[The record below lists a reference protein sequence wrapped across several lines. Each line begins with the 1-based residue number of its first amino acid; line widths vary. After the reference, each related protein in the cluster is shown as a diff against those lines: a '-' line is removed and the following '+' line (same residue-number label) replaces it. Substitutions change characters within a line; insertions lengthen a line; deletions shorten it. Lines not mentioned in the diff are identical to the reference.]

1 MLSQRYNAGMSK
13 ENGDTPY
20 LDIWV
25 RKNRNY
31 KKDIKIVTVPNESY
45 TKFIEQANLSEYKP
59 PEERYNPGG
68 ESRDFD
74 NAPF

>member
-1 MLSQRYNAGMSK
+1 MLYYFNFCFTYKFRWSPRWSCRY
-13 ENGDTPY
+13 
-20 LDIWV
+20 W
-25 RKNRNY
+25 KNRNY